1 MDARF
6 KQKLFLKIFVFTIL
20 PISLVFFAFIIFS
33 HYSYMNVFVKT
44 VQNELEL
51 KVDSVESFVS
61 NYIEMRHALLEGLAY
76 SFSSM
81 PKTTDD
87 ELVSML
93 KTLNK
98 NHPLLDTCYV
108 GFANGKHLDS
118 SWVQTPDYD
127 PRKRDWYKGAETK
140 RGFHTT
146 DIYLD
151 VNTGHLMI
159 SASFPIVKNNNVAA
173 VVATNL
179 SLEPISQMV
188 SQVMKNDTNKIYVL
202 TNDGHFIGHPEYG
215 YEDSFFEINKNY
227 YDSLKKPLLDN
238 EKFSQI
244 IDLHGKKTFL
254 LSLKVPETG
263 WLIVLEKDYN
273 TAVKTFSTINRRF
286 LIFTSLAIIFAWV
299 FATLVLSKITKP
311 LYQTTK
317 ALKAISEKNAD
328 LTISLSELGN
338 DEFTALAHYFNKT
351 IRKIKDTMTF
361 VKQNA
366 KNLKSSTET
375 LSGKIDSGAASA
387 NEISLTAENVK
398 QQALTQAAS
407 VEEAVTT
414 ISHIGGTIEKLN
426 AGVDK
431 QSSTIEIAASAIN
444 ELVSNVET
452 ITKVLEENMD
462 KIRLLQESSEFA
474 KVSTLEVSKL
484 MVTINESSQGLIEA
498 SAMIEGIAAQT
509 NLLAMNAAIE
519 AAHAGE
525 SGRGFAVVATEIRKL
540 AEESAKQG
548 KSISGVLKS
557 LKEQIKNITD
567 AVQTSEVTFNKIFNL
582 ANAIRGHEEY
592 VVMAMSEQRTGNKQ
606 VLDAIS
612 NVNELT
618 REVSAHS
625 SEMKIGSLQ
634 INAEMEHLAQITAL
648 LKNAMNEVAQ
658 AITVINAALME
669 IQNTAKRNNA
679 SVESLDSEIQKFV
692 M

>member
-6 KQKLFLKIFVFTIL
+6 KQKLFLKIFAFTIL

-61 NYIEMRHALLEGLAY
+61 NYIEMRHSLLEGLAY

-227 YDSLKKPLLDN
+227 YDSLKRPLLDN

-286 LIFTSLAIIFAWV
+286 LIFMSLAIIFALV

-398 QQALTQAAS
+398 KQA
-407 VEEAVTT
+407 
-414 ISHIGGTIEKLN
+414 
-426 AGVDK
+426 DK

-452 ITKVLEENMD
+452 ITKVLQENMD

-625 SEMKIGSLQ
+625 GEMKIGSLQ